1 MGRTGHGGENARAGL
16 GISALVLGVLGLVLA
31 VGAVAWLRA
40 AYGVSTLAGDSM
52 RPTYTRGTGIVW
64 ERVDGGEVRRGDVV
78 VFTPPASY
86 GIGAPLVKRVIGVG
100 GDRVRC
106 CTAVGSREGVSVN
119 GKPVEEPYVYGG
131 DADGVHRAYDVTVPQ
146 GRLFLLGD
154 YRADS
159 PDSRF
164 HLDEQSGTVSES
176 AVLGRVTDDRT
187 VPALGVTAALLGG
200 VLVLVSVGLG
210 IGFLV
215 VRRRE
220 AAPVPAMPW
229 PAPPMG
235 G

>member
-1 MGRTGHGGENARAGL
+1 
-16 GISALVLGVLGLVLA
+16 
-31 VGAVAWLRA
+31 
-40 AYGVSTLAGDSM
+40 
-52 RPTYTRGTGIVW
+52 
-64 ERVDGGEVRRGDVV
+64 
-78 VFTPPASY
+78 
-86 GIGAPLVKRVIGVG
+86 
-100 GDRVRC
+100 
-106 CTAVGSREGVSVN
+106 VSVN

-146 GRLFLLGD
+146 GRLLLLGD

-159 PDSRF
+159 QDSRF
-164 HLDEQSGTVSES
+164 HLDQQSGTVSAG

-200 VLVLVSVGLG
+200 VLVLVGVGLG

-220 AAPVPAMPW
+220 AATVPTMSW